1 MGFPHMCSGLAAAI
15 LIKTVI
21 MKMQIKSFVDC
32 CSQTLLNQTE
42 NTVFNHRGTLGQ
54 GQKVSGPLGH
64 SSLAKTWLGPAS
76 SLGSPQTRVIRSHQV
91 TSGEDNKQDNNK
103 QEDTSG
109 GEHPNNVTLS
119 LPFHAL
125 AKLITVFIN
134 IIFVYL
140 SAQGHK

>member
-76 SLGSPQTRVIRSHQV
+76 SLGSPQTSVIRSHQV
-91 TSGEDNKQDNNK
+91 TSG
-103 QEDTSG
+103 
-109 GEHPNNVTLS
+109 HVR
-119 LPFHAL
+119 
-125 AKLITVFIN
+125 
-134 IIFVYL
+134 
-140 SAQGHK
+140 